1 MAGLIVTDLDGT
13 LLDRRGRVSPR
24 NRAALAAARA
34 AGWHVAIATGRT
46 WRESHRATDCVAED
60 ALFIGAGGASLHEAG
75 SGRTIATMTVDARD
89 ALDLAHADTLRPSM
103 SQIDRRLQNVQQ
115 ADLSESRVNDDFVL
129 WLKTWGQNLLLV
141 VLVIAALGMAWLWWQ
156 ERKERER
163 DDGWAELDGA
173 TLPAALEE
181 IAARHA
187 GKDSVALFAELEA
200 ADTYLLAV
208 ITGKRFD
215 REASAVDA
223 AMTPELRA
231 EWLKEADRLYAKVA
245 DRVTKAGSTG
255 EYGFLFSAL
264 FGRAAVA
271 EDLGDLK
278 SAEAHLR
285 TIED

>member
-1 MAGLIVTDLDGT
+1 
-13 LLDRRGRVSPR
+13 
-24 NRAALAAARA
+24 
-34 AGWHVAIATGRT
+34 
-46 WRESHRATDCVAED
+46 
-60 ALFIGAGGASLHEAG
+60 
-75 SGRTIATMTVDARD
+75 
-89 ALDLAHADTLRPSM
+89 M
-103 SQIDRRLQNVQQ
+103 SQIDRRLKNVQQ
-115 ADLSESRVNDDFVL
+115 ADLSEGRVNDDFVL

-141 VLVIAALGMAWLWWQ
+141 VLVIAALGMAWHWWQ
-156 ERKERER
+156 QRKERER
-163 DDGWAELDGA
+163 DDAWAELDGA

-223 AMTPELRA
+223 AITPELRA

-285 TIED
+285 TIEDRSKGTDFAAAGEVAAKRLASLSALATPVKLPSKPVVAPSAPMAIPDLTGSGTPSLLSAPAPGPAPAGSGPASAEDVVKQLQGGSPAPAGKP